1 MSDDRNEGEC
11 YGPFHAGLVCGE
23 CASRYRALESEKA
36 ALEAEVE
43 RLNGVIHKRGIQSRR
58 AMIREMTASA
68 EKVEAD
74 LESRMKEHIDRMVAA
89 GCLIDATDRIK
100 VVNVRAEQAE
110 EAVRQ
115 ITRSDMQQTL
125 ALKKAEARADGNY
138 QVVEKLRAQL
148 GKAEAEK
155 CPEPSHHATVA
166 RQFHRISVLEAE
178 LAAAER
184 GIRNAISAKDKN
196 HADYI
201 LNESLK
207 RATGP

>member
-1 MSDDRNEGEC
+1 MSETNESYDQLMDRCRRAERRIG
-11 YGPFHAGLVCGE
+11 
-23 CASRYRALESEKA
+23 ALELEKA
-36 ALEAEVE
+36 ALE
-43 RLNGVIHKRGIQSRR
+43 IR
-58 AMIREMTASA
+58 AKEL
-68 EKVEAD
+68 EAD
-74 LESRMKEHIDRMVAA
+74 
-89 GCLIDATDRIK
+89 
-100 VVNVRAEQAE
+100 AETWRT
-110 EAVRQ
+110 VHRRQ
-115 ITRSDMQQTL
+115 LNRVE
-125 ALKKAEARADGNY
+125 KAEARADGNY

>member
-1 MSDDRNEGEC
+1 MSDALYALEHWFGRFSLNAWREGMIE
-11 YGPFHAGLVCGE
+11 PGE
-23 CASRYRALESEKA
+23 KEKAKNALAIEDGIRALESEKA
-36 ALEAEVE
+36 ALVKLAQANKEEWGKEYSRAEA
-43 RLNGVIHKRGIQSRR
+43 L
-58 AMIREMTASA
+58 
-68 EKVEAD
+68 EA
-74 LESRMKEHIDRMVAA
+74 
-89 GCLIDATDRIK
+89 
-100 VVNVRAEQAE
+100 RAEQ
-110 EAVRQ
+110 
-115 ITRSDMQQTL
+115 
-125 ALKKAEARADGNY
+125 
-138 QVVEKLRAQL
+138 
-148 GKAEAEK
+148 AEAEK

>member
-1 MSDDRNEGEC
+1 MSGHCSVYADGTCKCMERI
-11 YGPFHAGLVCGE
+11 
-23 CASRYRALESEKA
+23 RALESEKA
-36 ALEAEVE
+36 ALEIRAKELEVDAETWRTVH
-43 RLNGVIHKRGIQSRR
+43 RRQLN
-58 AMIREMTASA
+58 
-68 EKVEAD
+68 
-74 LESRMKEHIDRMVAA
+74 
-89 GCLIDATDRIK
+89 
-100 VVNVRAEQAE
+100 RAEQAE